1 MTIVGCRI
9 DGRLIHGQVANL
21 WSAKLDVS
29 RIMVVDNDVVN
40 NDVEKSG
47 LKLATPPGVK
57 LSILPVDKAAAN
69 ILAGKYDSQRLLIVA
84 RKPDRF
90 LGLVE
95 AGVPLETLNVGNM
108 SQTPETRAITRSINV
123 VDKAAANILAG
134 KYDSQRLLIVARKPD
149 RFLGLVE
156 AGVPLETVNVG
167 NMSQTPETRPI
178 TRSINVVDKDVEDF
192 HKLAEKGVKLTA
204 QMVPNDPV
212 SDFLSLLK

>member
-9 DGRLIHGQVANL
+9 DGRLIHGTSSQSMG
-21 WSAKLDVS
+21 WKTKCFT
-29 RIMVVDNDVVN
+29 IMVVDDEVVN

-57 LSILPVDKAAAN
+57 LSILPVEKAAAN
-69 ILAGKYDSQRLLIVA
+69 ILAGKYDSQRLFIVA

-108 SQTPETRAITRSINV
+108 SQTPETRS
-123 VDKAAANILAG
+123 
-134 KYDSQRLLIVARKPD
+134 
-149 RFLGLVE
+149 
-156 AGVPLETVNVG
+156 
-167 NMSQTPETRPI
+167 I

-192 HKLAEKGVKLTA
+192 HKLAEKRCETHCSNGSK
-204 QMVPNDPV
+204 
-212 SDFLSLLK
+212 